1 MDEVLDIKCI
11 DDHVAIATNSE
22 QIKVFNRSRGNCSVL
37 LGHSDIVLALDVSA
51 DGSMLVSG
59 SKVSIN

>member
-22 QIKVFNRSRGNCSVL
+22 QIKVFNRSHGNCSVL
-37 LGHSDIVLALDVSA
+37 LGHSDIVLTLDIST

-59 SKVSIN
+59 SKVSRN